1 MNCIIVDD
9 EPLARKAIEILLK
22 DTPQLSL
29 TGAFNNAQTASAFM
43 QGKTVDLVFLDIQMP
58 GITGIEFAKTIPPQ
72 TLVIFTTAYS
82 EYAIDSY
89 EVDAVDFL
97 VKPIETDRFTKA
109 VNKAIAYHSLLL
121 NEEKNSLE
129 TTEDDFF
136 FVKSDRKY
144 FKIHFDEILFIEG
157 LKNYVVIQMD
167 TQRVITKM
175 TLKTISDYLPQKNFF
190 RINKSYI
197 VNTQKMTSF
206 DNNDLFIR
214 SYEIAIGSNYRD
226 AFFEEFVSKLIKKC
240 I

>member
-22 DTPQLSL
+22 DIPQLSL
-29 TGAFNNAQTASAFM
+29 TGTFNNAQTASVFM
-43 QGKTVDLVFLDIQMP
+43 QENTVDLVFLDIQMP
-58 GITGIEFAKTIPPQ
+58 GITGIEFAKTIPSQ
-72 TLVIFTTAYS
+72 TLVIFTTAFS

-97 VKPIETDRFTKA
+97 VKPIETERFTKA

-175 TLKTISDYLPQKNFF
+175 TLKTISDYLPPKNFF

-197 VNTQKMTSF
+197 VNTQKITSF

-214 SYEIAIGSNYRD
+214 SYEIAIGNNYRD
-226 AFFEEFVSKLIKKC
+226 AFFEEFVNKLVKKQ
-240 I
+240 